1 VTYFLS
7 SFYEYMWNHES
18 SDKLVLAITDAV
30 PFDGSR
36 TEMAYIKLGA
46 EQAALDLADQVP
58 YSCRVRACRVCRVCR
73 VCACV
78 VGGLA

>member
-1 VTYFLS
+1 MTYFLS

-36 TEMAYIKLGA
+36 TEMAYIKLGT

-58 YSCRVRACRVCRVCR
+58 YSCVSCVRVPS
-73 VCACV
+73 V
-78 VGGLA
+78 VLA